1 MTITIEYNR
10 IFVAILQYNI
20 LRYCIL
26 QYNILQYCILQYN
39 ILQYAIYDNDA
50 IQYIAKT
57 MQHFPIILPPPPAY
71 RLMITWLWWHKCV
84 GKCNVWCYY

>member
-20 LRYCIL
+20 LRYC
-26 QYNILQYCILQYN
+26 ILQYCILQYN

-57 MQHFPIILPPPPAY
+57 MQHFPIILPPPCLQTDDNLIMMA
-71 RLMITWLWWHKCV
+71 
-84 GKCNVWCYY
+84 